1 MVGSVAKGLDAIT
14 SVKSHPDLFIRVNES
29 LKLAIE
35 LDVLAG
41 KDAAMMLEGVDF
53 GAAVSVLGGQ

>member
-29 LKLAIE
+29 LKFAIE
-35 LDVLAG
+35 FDVLAG
-41 KDAAMMLEGVDF
+41 KDTAMMLEGVDF